1 MADGKRNEQIIDK
14 SELSE
19 QELEQATGGVS
30 AAAAL
35 NKADR
40 KKAALDHADAS
51 GRKR

>member
-1 MADGKRNEQIIDK
+1 MADEKRNEQIIDK

-40 KKAALDHADAS
+40 SKAALTREDARS
-51 GRKR
+51 R